1 MAIALFEGLAAAE
14 QAAILESGR
23 VRMMAARDVLARE
36 GESAGFAGLV
46 QVGFLKL
53 TRASADGT
61 DMIVRYLG
69 PGEPF
74 AAIAVLPGARFPVTA
89 TAVMPTRMLVW
100 PSEIIQAQANR
111 LPQLKTNLMVA
122 MSGHMSGALERM
134 QELTSERVPQ
144 RVARALVR
152 MARDCGERTA
162 EGFRIVHP
170 ITRQELAD
178 LTGTSLFTVSRL
190 VAGWESQGLVRTA
203 RGTMTVVD
211 PDALE
216 QTARATD
223 E

>member
-1 MAIALFEGLAAAE
+1 MAIALFEGLPPAE
-14 QAAILESGR
+14 QSALLASGR
-23 VRMMAARDVLARE
+23 VRMLAAREVLARE
-36 GESAGFAGLV
+36 GESAGFAGLL
-46 QVGFLKL
+46 QIGFVKL
-53 TRASADGT
+53 TRASAEGA

-74 AAIAVLPGARFPVTA
+74 AAIAALPGARFPVTA

-100 PSEIIQAQANR
+100 PAETIQAHANR
-111 LPQLKTNLMVA
+111 LPQLKTNLMMA

-162 EGFRIVHP
+162 EGYRIVHP

-190 VAGWESQGLVRTA
+190 VSSWEAQGLVRTA
-203 RGTMTVVD
+203 RGAMTVVD
-211 PDALE
+211 PDELE
-216 QTARATD
+216 QTAGAAD